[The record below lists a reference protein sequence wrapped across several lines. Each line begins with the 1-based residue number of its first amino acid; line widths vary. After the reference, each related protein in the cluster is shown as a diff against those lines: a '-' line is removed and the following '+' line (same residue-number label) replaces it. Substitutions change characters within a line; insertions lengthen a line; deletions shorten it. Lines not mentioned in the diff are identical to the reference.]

1 MSRYQNDFSCKK
13 HLVYFLCTRTVSS
26 CHKLVGKNQP
36 FRCLPSKKKQKDT
49 CALAWSWKS
58 WNGSEI
64 YGPCKGKKKTS
75 QQLQWNQFTNLAMS
89 ARLFCDRQIDKRR
102 SKIKEI
108 AVSEEIG
115 LTLSYPA
122 EMKTNETLE
131 TFAQAQRSYMAISF
145 NFRLD
150 LLRLR
155 YQSIYKANRYWSG

>member
-1 MSRYQNDFSCKK
+1 
-13 HLVYFLCTRTVSS
+13 
-26 CHKLVGKNQP
+26 
-36 FRCLPSKKKQKDT
+36 
-49 CALAWSWKS
+49 
-58 WNGSEI
+58 
-64 YGPCKGKKKTS
+64 
-75 QQLQWNQFTNLAMS
+75 MS